1 MRNGKR
7 KKFNRY
13 IIIYLLMACT
23 FGMIINRL
31 YNIQVVNGE
40 YYGKLV
46 GNNSYKHIS
55 ISAPRGNIYD
65 STGTELAVSKLSY
78 QVTFME
84 PDENDK
90 KYFTTMSQVFR
101 ILDENGESQIDDFA
115 IKSNPYRFEFSS
127 TSNPDEKKK
136 LQLRFLKDRGFQ
148 NPIIKT
154 LFQGE
159 KEADLNDNQTKKL
172 NNELLKITAKQA
184 YNQLLGDYK
193 IADGLKKAGIKYT
206 ADDMRRYLIVK
217 DSLKMQSFS
226 SYKPLVIA
234 NNIKINTAY
243 IFWQKLNDLP
253 GVDVVTQPIRY
264 YPYGSLASAALGYLG
279 KINPDKK
286 DIYEEKGY
294 DVSTDYIG
302 QAGIEAAFE
311 DILKGKKGTEVVKV
325 NTQGRAISQL
335 ASMKAYQGESLHLT
349 INKDVQ
355 YAADT
360 ALDKWMQW
368 LQEKGQVSDANTTN
382 ATRGAAIAI
391 DVNTGAIL
399 ALSSRPGYDPNIFT
413 DPTGSNQALINSYFN
428 PDYEKLAQ
436 EKGISQSMIDFM
448 FPVDKSIKGNTTI
461 REDKYD
467 FFPKRLYNYAT
478 MPLIPPGSTFK
489 PITAVAGLE
498 TGTITTSTIVDDQG
512 EFDYGN
518 NNIVKFTADGS
529 HGPVSLVEAIGVS
542 SNPYFMTVAKW
553 LRSSFGDD
561 IIAKYAWQFGLGA
574 KPGSKN
580 LSTGVEIPE
589 NFGQVYNKESQ
600 ANRSAVE
607 CLIELEKYLKDGYD
621 DNLKKSFQP
630 IDLYANDDDKKN
642 KTVADMKKKIKDA
655 IKNMVKTGNNPNS
668 SYKQM
673 LKDLV
678 AADPQYKNKKF
689 TDTDYDNISNAIYYD
704 AYSNNYKSLQAPYNI
719 YIASIGQGMDSFTPL
734 QLVDYVATL
743 VNGGSRYKLHLVD
756 SITDADGNV
765 VEKVQPQVL
774 NKVDIKQS
782 TIDAIK
788 EGMKAAT
795 SAGDG
800 GTAAAAFEGFPM
812 DTGGKTGSATY
823 IKEQAEIG
831 RSSFGFYVGFAP
843 YDKPQ
848 IAVVAVIFDGGY
860 GSNVA
865 NVARA
870 MYEAYFQKELKSLNY
885 SFQYDVSAKPEK

>member
-1 MRNGKR
+1 MKNHKG

-13 IIIYLLMACT
+13 IILYLLMACI
-23 FGMIINRL
+23 FVMIVTRL

-46 GNNSYKHIS
+46 DKNSYKEIDL
-55 ISAPRGNIYD
+55 SAPRGAIYD
-65 STGTELAVSKLSY
+65 STGTELATSRLSY

-84 PDENDK
+84 TDDNK
-90 KYFTTMSQVFR
+90 KNFFTTMSQVFR

-127 TSNPDEKKK
+127 TNDPDEKKK

-148 NPIIKT
+148 DGIIKT

-159 KEADLNDNQTKKL
+159 KEADLNDKQTKKL
-172 NNELLKITAKQA
+172 NNELLKITAEQA
-184 YNQLLGDYK
+184 YNQLLGDYGIPK
-193 IADGLKKAGIKYT
+193 GLKEAGIKYT
-206 ADDMRRYLIVK
+206 AADLRRYLIIK

-226 SYKPLVIA
+226 NYKPLVIA
-234 NNIKINTAY
+234 NNIKTNTSY

-253 GVDVVTQPIRY
+253 GIDVATQPIRY
-264 YPYGSLASAALGYLG
+264 YPYGSLASAVIGYLG
-279 KINPDKK
+279 KINPEKQDV
-286 DIYEEKGY
+286 YEEKGY
-294 DVSTDYIG
+294 DLSTDYIG
-302 QAGIEAAFE
+302 KAGIEASFE
-311 DILKGKKGTEVVKV
+311 DILKGEKGSEIVKV
-325 NTQGRAISQL
+325 NTEGRAISQL
-335 ASMKAYQGESLHLT
+335 ASKDAYQGESIHLT

-368 LQEKGQVSDANTTN
+368 LQQKGQVSDANTKN

-413 DPTGSNQALINSYFN
+413 DPTGSNQELINSYFN

-448 FPVDKSIKGNTTI
+448 FPVDTSVKGNTTI

-512 EFDYGN
+512 KFDYGN
-518 NNIVKFTADGS
+518 NNIMYFTADGS
-529 HGPVSLVEAIGVS
+529 HGPVNLVEAIGVS

-553 LRSSFGDD
+553 LRSAFGDD

-580 LSTGVEIPE
+580 LSTGIEIPE

-600 ANRSAVE
+600 ANRSAVD
-607 CLIELEKYLKDGYD
+607 CLINLEQYFKAGYD
-621 DNLKKSFQP
+621 ENISKSFQP
-630 IDLYANDDDKKN
+630 IDLYANDNDNKN
-642 KTVADMKKKIKDA
+642 KAVADAKKQLKDA
-655 IKNMVKTGNNPNS
+655 IKNMAKTGKIPDPS
-668 SYKQM
+668 FKQ
-673 LKDLV
+673 LIKNLV
-678 AADPQYKNKKF
+678 TADPEYKGKKF
-689 TDTDYDNISNAIYYD
+689 TDTDYSNISAVITYE
-704 AYSNNYKSLQAPYNI
+704 AYSVNYMQLQSPYNI

-756 SITDADGNV
+756 SITDANGNV
-765 VEKVQPQVL
+765 VEKVKPQVL

-782 TIDAIK
+782 TIDAVK

-823 IKEQAEIG
+823 IKNQDLIG
-831 RSSFGFYVGFAP
+831 RTSFGFYVGFAP

-870 MYEAYFQKELKSLNY
+870 MYEAYFQKDLKNLNY

>member
-1 MRNGKR
+1 MLM
-7 KKFNRY
+7 KKHRDKKLNRY
-13 IIIYLLMACT
+13 IIIYLLMAFI
-23 FGMIINRL
+23 FGTIITRL
-31 YNIQVVNGE
+31 YKIQVVNGE

-46 GNNSYKHIS
+46 DKNSYKEVAL
-55 ISAPRGNIYD
+55 SAPRGTIYD
-65 STGTELAVSKLSY
+65 STGTELATSKLSY

-84 PDENDK
+84 TEDSDK
-90 KYFTTMSQVFR
+90 DFFTTMSQVFK
-101 ILDENGESQIDDFA
+101 ILDENGENQVDDFA
-115 IKSNPYRFEFSS
+115 IKANPYKFQFSS
-127 TSNPDEKKK
+127 DNASEQKN
-136 LQLRFLKDRGFQ
+136 LLLRFLKDRGFQ
-148 NPIIKT
+148 DKIIKK
-154 LFQGE
+154 LYPGE
-159 KEADLNDNQTKKL
+159 KEAELTDAQVKKV
-172 NNELLKITAKQA
+172 NAALLKITAEQA
-184 YNQLLGDYK
+184 YNQLLKDYK

-206 ADDMRRYLIVK
+206 AADMRRYLIVK

-226 SYKPLVIA
+226 NYKPIVIA
-234 NNIKINTAY
+234 NNIKTDTSY

-253 GVDVVTQPIRY
+253 GIDVTTQPIRY
-264 YPYGSLASAALGYLG
+264 YPYGSLASAVLGYLG
-279 KINPDKK
+279 KINPEKQ

-294 DVSTDYIG
+294 DVNTDYIG
-302 QAGIEAAFE
+302 KAGIEAAFE
-311 DILKGKKGTEVVKV
+311 DILKGEKGSEIVKV

-335 ASMKAYQGESLHLT
+335 ASKDAYPGESIHLT

-368 LQEKGQVSDANTTN
+368 LQQKGHVSDANTKN

-391 DVNTGAIL
+391 NVKTGGIL

-413 DPTGSNQALINSYFN
+413 DLTGSSQSTINAYFN
-428 PDYEKLAQ
+428 PDYEALAK
-436 EKGISQSMIDFM
+436 EKGMSQSQIDFM
-448 FPVDKSIKGNTTI
+448 FPVDKSIAGNTTI

-467 FFPKRLYNYAT
+467 YFPKVLYNYAT

-498 TGTITTSTIVDDQG
+498 TGIIDRYTTIDDPG
-512 EFDYGN
+512 RFDDDVN
-518 NNIVKFTADGS
+518 NFHDVFTADGS
-529 HGPVSLVEAIGVS
+529 HGPVNLIQAIGVS
-542 SNPYFMTVAKW
+542 SNPYFMTVGKW
-553 LRSSFGDD
+553 LRSAFGDD

-580 LSTGVEIPE
+580 LSTGIEIPE

-607 CLIELEKYLKDGYD
+607 CLIELEQYFKAGYD

-630 IDLYANDDDKKN
+630 IDLYANDNDN
-642 KTVADMKKKIKDA
+642 KTVTDAKKQIKDV
-655 IKNMVKTGNNPNS
+655 IKSAVKTGKLSNN
-668 SYKQM
+668 YKQL
-673 LKDLV
+673 LKNLV
-678 AADPQYKNKKF
+678 AADPEYKGKKF
-689 TDTDYDNISNAIYYD
+689 TDTDYENIINATYYD
-704 AYSNNYKSLQAPYNI
+704 AVSKNYWQLQSPYNV
-719 YIASIGQGMDSFTPL
+719 YIASIGQGMDAFTPL

-743 VNGGSRYKLHLVD
+743 VNGGTRYKLHLVD
-756 SITDADGNV
+756 NITDANGNV
-765 VEKVQPQVL
+765 IEQVKPQVL

-795 SAGDG
+795 SSGDG
-800 GTAAAAFEGFPM
+800 GTAAAAFEGFPL
-812 DTGGKTGSATY
+812 DTGGKTGSATFNE
-823 IKEQAEIG
+823 KLQDQIG
-831 RSSFGFYVGFAP
+831 RSSYGFYVGFAP
-843 YDKPQ
+843 YDDPQ

-885 SFQYDVSAKPEK
+885 SFQYDVTAKSEK